1 MDKTEKILNLYI
13 FIFFLTMVTLLVL
26 TFAVGPLVMALI
38 FSPYWFFGYIF
49 TAIISPLVVVMIS
62 TIPSIY
68 RMLMED

>member
-1 MDKTEKILNLYI
+1 MDRAEKILNLYV
-13 FIFFLTMVTLLVL
+13 FIFFLTTVTLLVL

-38 FSPYWFFGYIF
+38 FSPYWFLGYIF
-49 TAIISPLVVVMIS
+49 TAIISPLVVIMIS